1 MCIECGKDDTEG
13 PCPRCTQYTL
23 ARDPQFGFLWCNNCS
38 WRE

>member
-13 PCPRCTQYTL
+13 PCPRCTQHTL
-23 ARDPQFGFLWCNNCS
+23 YIDREWGYLVCDNCN